1 MECTDAESA
10 LALVFDGDLTGA
22 VAQALCLHLCMCS
35 ECCELFAEML
45 LWRAMGRVA
54 SSQWGKAW
62 ERADLSKKLGTGT
75 SHRPTTG
82 VMS

>member
-1 MECTDAESA
+1 MECTDAEWV
-10 LALVFDGDLTGA
+10 LPLVFDNDLDSV
-22 VAQALCLHLCMCS
+22 VAQALRLHLCTCP

-62 ERADLSKKLGTGT
+62 EMANLSEKLGTCT
-75 SHRPTTG
+75 NHRPTAG
-82 VMS
+82 AMF